1 MYAILKKEINSFFA
15 SPIGYLVIGVFL
27 TACGLFLW
35 VFKGEYNIL
44 DNGFA
49 EINGFFF
56 LAPWLLLFLIPAVT
70 MKGFSEEKK
79 QGMLEILFTKP
90 IGLPSLVWGKF
101 LGAFILTLIAIIPT
115 LLYVYTVYNL
125 GAPIGNL
132 DLGSILG
139 SYLGLIFLMSAYTAI
154 GLFASTLS
162 ENQIVAFIISICICF
177 LLLYGPELLSSTG
190 VSDNPILISSFG
202 MKAHYENI
210 SRGIIDTR
218 DMIYFLSFTF
228 FFLYL
233 TNVKLKNLHQ

>member
-190 VSDNPILISSFG
+190 ISDNPILINSFG

-233 TNVKLKNLHQ
+233 TNVKLKKSHQ